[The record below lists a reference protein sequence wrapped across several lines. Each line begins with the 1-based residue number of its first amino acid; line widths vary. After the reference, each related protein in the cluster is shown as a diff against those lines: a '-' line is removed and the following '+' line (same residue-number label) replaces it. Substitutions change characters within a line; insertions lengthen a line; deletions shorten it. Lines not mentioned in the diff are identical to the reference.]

1 MTAVQGLQASAER
14 TMFIATAGTFTLLY
28 GSELIAGI
36 WHLRVLQLEVEL
48 ALAVEAVTR
57 TIWARTTPVRYRRKR
72 NLRFRVKLMNG
83 GIHQDNDPSQ
93 R

>member
-1 MTAVQGLQASAER
+1 
-14 TMFIATAGTFTLLY
+14 MFIATAGTFTLLY

-57 TIWARTTPVRYRRKR
+57 TIWA
-72 NLRFRVKLMNG
+72 
-83 GIHQDNDPSQ
+83 
-93 R
+93 